1 MSDGSFCH
9 YCRKAKCQCASG
21 PKGGVPMARV
31 KVTPKLLKRLL
42 DGKPLTFKFP
52 SPIEKIEIVLEEDI
66 FAKFDRVFAKV
77 WNKALDR
84 LDKLA

>member
-1 MSDGSFCH
+1 
-9 YCRKAKCQCASG
+9 
-21 PKGGVPMARV
+21 
-31 KVTPKLLKRLL
+31 
-42 DGKPLTFKFP
+42 
-52 SPIEKIEIVLEEDI
+52 LEEDI